1 MFSRCLS
8 FAILASF
15 PAIAAESRVLR
26 VCADPNNL
34 PYSNSR
40 GEGFENRLAEMI
52 AKDLGAR
59 LEYTWWAERK
69 SFLKHSLNAGKC
81 DAVMGVPAAVE
92 SVETTNPYY
101 RSTYVFVSRKDR
113 ALHISSL
120 SDPRLADWKIGI
132 HVVDDDY
139 APPAHA
145 LARRGLSANLAGY
158 SLFGKKGEENPPA
171 RLVEAVEHGIVDVA
185 IIWGP
190 FAGYFGKNASTP
202 LEITP
207 VSPSMYLAVPFT
219 YDMSAAVR
227 KGDDALRDKL
237 NRALERECAAIKM
250 LLNEYGVPLIG
261 RGEKGECE
269 SSQQASSAS
278 WR

>member
-1 MFSRCLS
+1 MFSRFLS
-8 FAILASF
+8 LAVLATL
-15 PAIAAESRVLR
+15 PAIAVEPRVLR

-40 GEGFENRLAEMI
+40 GEGFENRLAEMM

-59 LEYTWWAERK
+59 LEYTWWAERR
-69 SFLKHSLNAGKC
+69 SFLKHSLSVGKC
-81 DAVMGVPAAVE
+81 DAVMGVPAALE
-92 SVETTNPYY
+92 SVETTDPYY

-113 ALHISSL
+113 DLHITSL
-120 SDPRLADWKIGI
+120 SDPRFAGWKIGI

-158 SLFGKKGEENPPA
+158 SLFGKQGEENPPA
-171 RLVEAVEHGIVDVA
+171 RLVEAVEYGTVDVA
-185 IIWGP
+185 IVWGP
-190 FAGYFGKNASTP
+190 FAGYFGKSASTP
-202 LEITP
+202 LEITD

-227 KGDDALRDKL
+227 NGDDTLRDEL
-237 NRALERECAAIKM
+237 NRALKRECAAIKV

-261 RGEKGECE
+261 RGEKGEC
-269 SSQQASSAS
+269 ASSH
-278 WR
+278 